1 MSTLEITL
9 GIVLLIM
16 SVAIVA
22 VVLFQEGH
30 QKNMGAMTG
39 SVSDT
44 FLTKNKSRSIDA
56 FLERWTKVIAVGF
69 FIAVI
74 AINTLMYFHVIG

>member
-1 MSTLEITL
+1 MSALEITL
-9 GIVLLIM
+9 GVILLIM

-56 FLERWTKVIAVGF
+56 FLERWTKVISVGF

-74 AINTLMYFHVIG
+74 AINALMFFHVIG